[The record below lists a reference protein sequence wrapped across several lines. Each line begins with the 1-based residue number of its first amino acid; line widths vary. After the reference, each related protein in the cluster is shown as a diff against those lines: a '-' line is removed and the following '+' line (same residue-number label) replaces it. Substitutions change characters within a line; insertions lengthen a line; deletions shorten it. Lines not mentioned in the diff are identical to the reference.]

1 LQAAPPILLKVPMAM
16 TKKPRSKKCASTVK
30 KTSVSSDLE
39 GAWLR
44 TQQLVESLLETLS
57 RGIQSPE
64 SIPEHWERLFGAKDS
79 VVVSLQKLVALLIE
93 LHQNLPTDKA
103 TVEATPAQL
112 EPHEVEMLEAWM
124 KGQVRE

>member
-1 LQAAPPILLKVPMAM
+1 MTS
-16 TKKPRSKKCASTVK
+16 TKKSRSNKRTATAKETP
-30 KTSVSSDLE
+30 VSSDLE

-44 TQQLVESLLETLS
+44 TQQLVESLLETLAA
-57 RGIQSPE
+57 GIKSPE

>member
-1 LQAAPPILLKVPMAM
+1 M
-16 TKKPRSKKCASTVK
+16 TPSKKSRSKKRG
-30 KTSVSSDLE
+30 TSDKETLGYSDLE

-103 TVEATPAQL
+103 TVEAAPGQL
-112 EPHEVEMLEAWM
+112 EPHELEMLEAWM
-124 KGQVRE
+124 KGQRE